1 MTISLEQL
9 QRCTVAVDMGAS
21 RTRVYL
27 RDIGLVVDEATAA
40 AVNTRTG
47 AIVAVGNQVEQMA
60 GRTPDH
66 IRVVRP
72 VGAGGITDIEMAQR
86 LLRQLVD
93 HRVRRAWRFHPN
105 LRAAA
110 CVPHE
115 SEPLVQR
122 AVIDTLASLGAR
134 KVLLV
139 DTLIA
144 AGVGCGLPV
153 EEAEGM
159 MIVVCGAAMTQIAVL
174 SMGSV
179 VAAEKVMAGGAAV
192 HRALAAH
199 LRNRHE
205 LVVPAQHVRQVHRE
219 LSLALADEGAHQA
232 SVRGW
237 DAVTGEVREVRVD
250 AADAQAAADMPMLAV
265 LDGIRAVLRRCPP
278 DLVADVGVRGIVL
291 AGGNAT
297 MPGFQTMLQRS
308 VQLPVTVGE
317 RPDIASI
324 LGLGSL
330 MDNRPVTACAAGL
343 PEDER
348 ASRKAKR
355 LSRRARRELAR
366 EEPESANR
374 EDASPVG

>member
-9 QRCTVAVDMGAS
+9 QRCSVAIDMGAS

-27 RDIGLVVDEATAA
+27 KDVGLVVDEASAA

-47 AIVAVGNQVEQMA
+47 ALVAVGNTVEQMA
-60 GRTPDH
+60 GRTPAH

-86 LLRQLVD
+86 LLRHLVD
-93 HRVRRAWRFHPN
+93 NRVRRAWRFHPN

-122 AVIDTLASLGAR
+122 AVIDTLAGLGAR

-153 EEAEGM
+153 SEAEGM
-159 MIVVCGAAMTQIAVL
+159 LIVVCGAAMTQIAVL
-174 SMGSV
+174 SLGNV
-179 VAAEKVMAGGAAV
+179 VAAEKVMVGGSAV
-192 HRALAAH
+192 HRALAEH

-205 LVVPAQHVRQVHRE
+205 LVVPSQGVRQVH
-219 LSLALADEGAHQA
+219 QA
-232 SVRGW
+232 VAAAVSGEAGQAKVRGW
-237 DAVTGEVREVRVD
+237 DAVTGEVREVEVD
-250 AADAQAAADMPMLAV
+250 AADAQAAADLPMLAV
-265 LDGIRAVLRRCPP
+265 LDGIRSVLRRCPP
-278 DLVADVGVRGIVL
+278 DLVADIGERGIML
-291 AGGNAT
+291 AGGNAA
-297 MPGFQTMLQRS
+297 MPGFEAMLRRS
-308 VQLPVTVGE
+308 VDLQVHIAQ
-317 RPDIASI
+317 RPDIAAI

-330 MDNRPVTACAAGL
+330 MEKRQVPVYGAAPPAQGAAESV
-343 PEDER
+343 PE
-348 ASRKAKR
+348 
-355 LSRRARRELAR
+355 
-366 EEPESANR
+366 
-374 EDASPVG
+374 EDGVQAGT